1 MALLKF
7 AIFLALATLVRWLI
21 SPPRKSS
28 RQQTSS
34 PASGKMIRDPHCGT
48 HVAQELAIQVKSG
61 GETLMFCSKDCQDK
75 YLRLRRT
82 SEPKG

>member
-21 SPPRKSS
+21 SPSRKSPQ
-28 RQQTSS
+28 RQTSS

-48 HVAQELAIQVKSG
+48 HVAQELAVQVESG
-61 GETLMFCSKDCQDK
+61 GETLMFCSKHCRDK
-75 YLRLRRT
+75 YLLLRRS

>member
-21 SPPRKSS
+21 SPRKTPS
-28 RQQTSS
+28 RRQTSS
-34 PASGKMIRDPHCGT
+34 PTSGKMVRDPHCGT
-48 HVAQELAIQVKSG
+48 HVAQELAVQVKSG
-61 GETLMFCSKDCQDK
+61 ETTLMFCSKHCRDK
-75 YLRLRRT
+75 YLLLRRS